1 MDVGLS
7 NLLGGIG
14 TLGAG
19 IASSISNYKS
29 VQATNKA
36 QMDLAKY
43 QADRNLELWNL
54 NNEYNT
60 PQAQMERYK
69 AAGLNPNLIYG
80 EGTSSSGNSS
90 SPANGFVAPSL
101 HAPKVDTSFVP
112 TAAQQIM
119 NGLNIASAVR
129 KADSETAMNYQSLA
143 NLQQDESIKRIKVL
157 REEVALAND
166 KTQREYLAD
175 RLSAEIANLD
185 SRTHQSESS
194 AFLVDSNRRLLE
206 AQRPFLVEEARERVR
221 SLMSQTNVNHLR
233 AIGLDIDNQYK
244 SDMFSARIANL
255 LADAELKGTY
265 ASLNEYGSELKKIL
279 LDSGLDISGDE
290 FDRMLYAS
298 SRGSAGGKATNSVF
312 KTLISLLS
320 AIIH

>member
-1 MDVGLS
+1 MDLGLS
-7 NLLGGIG
+7 GFLGGIG

-80 EGTSSSGNSS
+80 EGSGASGNSS
-90 SPANGFVAPSL
+90 SPASGFSAPSL
-101 HAPKVDTSFVP
+101 QSPKVDTSFVP

-129 KADSETAMNYQSLA
+129 KADSETAMNYQNLA
-143 NLQQDESIKRIKVL
+143 NLQQDEAIKRIKVL
-157 REEVALAND
+157 REEVSLAND
-166 KTQREYLAD
+166 KTQKEFLAE
-175 RLSAEIANLD
+175 RLRAEISNLD
-185 SRTHQSESS
+185 SRTMQSNAQS
-194 AFLVDSNRRLLE
+194 FLTDENRRILE
-206 AQRPFLVEEARERVR
+206 AQRPFLIEESRERLR
-221 SLMSQTNVNHLR
+221 NIISQTNINHLR
-233 AIGLDIDNQYK
+233 AIGLDIDNRYK
-244 SDMFSARIANL
+244 EDMFIAKIANL
-255 LADAELKGTY
+255 LADSELKGSY
-265 ASLNEYGSELKKIL
+265 ASLNQYGIELKKIL
-279 LDSGLDISGDE
+279 LDFGLDISGDE
-290 FDRMLYAS
+290 FDRMLYS
-298 SRGSAGGKATNSVF
+298 SEKGSSGGKAGNSVA